1 MDQDC
6 NAKAGMSVVSI
17 TVSYL
22 KEPVMNCSSF
32 KGLTMPLV
40 SEVRNTLPVLADM
53 PEEHQRYAAQWLSN
67 FITSFD
73 DAQCMSSQQLA
84 TVVEERSVKL
94 LRAAWKLSGKT

>member
-1 MDQDC
+1 
-6 NAKAGMSVVSI
+6 
-17 TVSYL
+17 
-22 KEPVMNCSSF
+22 
-32 KGLTMPLV
+32 
-40 SEVRNTLPVLADM
+40 M